1 MNDCCNDIEFFCKS
15 DLSNDN
21 DFLWCSKN
29 ARYWHKLKPP
39 RFPLPQTPF
48 KTVGVVERFWACIE
62 VGRGVLFFSIITDP
76 IAGHSYP
83 GGRITDQGAAWPC
96 SS

>member
-1 MNDCCNDIEFFCKS
+1 VLLARGRFAFEGHAPLTAQCA
-15 DLSNDN
+15 
-21 DFLWCSKN
+21 KN

-62 VGRGVLFFSIITDP
+62 DRSPAPQYGSQLRSGR
-76 IAGHSYP
+76 
-83 GGRITDQGAAWPC
+83 
-96 SS
+96 